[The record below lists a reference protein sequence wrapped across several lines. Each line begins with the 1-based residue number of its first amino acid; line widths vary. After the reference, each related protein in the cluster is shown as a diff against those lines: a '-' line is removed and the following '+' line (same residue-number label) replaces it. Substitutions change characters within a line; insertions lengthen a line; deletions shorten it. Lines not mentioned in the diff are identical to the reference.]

1 MWQDQDLL
9 DHIESASSIS
19 SRPLVTAEWNMNQPT
34 NILRV
39 GNYRYRPHEALTLSV
54 ADQSPY
60 ASLQNAF
67 DPVDLGGFWTDATDA
82 DVTIDGGYSDST
94 KEVPALFKSKKD
106 KENLLY
112 SLEDCLGRFRPRS
125 GVNKVRYLENS
136 GQFLNSPNK
145 NMASRPRFYMAHKD
159 DKFKYWTSY
168 RTEDQ
173 GEHGIA
179 NKTFGGRNYISD
191 AAPFVVYK
199 EQIPVNRVVVK
210 MQTGVGDI
218 NLGPFQNNSGQFDD
232 PFFGDNNRTV
242 PERWSIQYL
251 ENGNWITAV
260 AFNENSIRQD
270 GSVVIGPD
278 GYVEVYYGLVVPTR
292 YPSFQHIGEFASS
305 SALPLTA
312 IDGHAYLIG
321 ATESN
326 PGEYYVW
333 SNNRYESFIPKYD
346 WQLKEEGGQND
357 YGLVNDIVNPAKFVN
372 PITSRV
378 EYRELKYISG
388 VRVVVETMVKNDST
402 FDLIEISP
410 RLSVNLTDRVSSYEL
425 SKPASDL
432 GQSGMPVGQ
441 LLAGTGSVSIFDY
454 DRAFSENN
462 ASSVVGK
469 YLSQNIQFKFYEI
482 VEHPSG
488 FDYFVPIK
496 TMYSEGFPQVDSGNR
511 MVSIVLRD
519 LYFYFEDTEA
529 PELFLRDVSL
539 SFAICTLLDYVG
551 FTNYAFKRIDN
562 EGDPIIPSF
571 FIKPN
576 VSVAQVLQ
584 ELALS
589 TQSTMFFDE
598 YNNFIVMSRNYM
610 MPDVETRSTDLVLYG
625 SSDSETQGA
634 VRNKQTGNPANIIQI
649 SSEQKSIYNAGKISY
664 TSRYVERDKTLSTAL
679 NKFSKDQAWVYKRSE
694 LWDISSVNSGARRQ
708 NGANLEGGYSL
719 AAIPL
724 ASDLN
729 DTLPYVSNNTIF
741 NNVMDLGEGIFH
753 LDRYSGYF
761 YANGEVIRY
770 DAVQYT
776 IPGLLDSEDSIDGT
790 TVWITNTKEYEKY
803 FSKIP
808 FNGKMYATGLVRIY
822 TEPNYETV
830 NGISRMKSGPVAKHG
845 RCQFG
850 TGARA
855 EDGST
860 VPAYHSAGLNPY
872 WSDNNNVRGLKL
884 ESKYLFTDELFASSR
899 FQIVAISSTEGVATL
914 TFNENH
920 SIEVGEYV
928 NVINTGEFFDG
939 KHLVTAVG
947 DNSLSYTTE
956 SADLEEVEV
965 NVTSAAAYTVKFD
978 DIESTAVAGEANVIG
993 TRSRRTG
1000 VIKNYLSNYYLS
1012 ESDKP
1017 RTYATEASISQASA
1031 LVFSGGNYL
1040 SVESPINYL
1049 SYVYKPMTNSYK
1061 HFGTRMRIVGRLE
1074 NDENRLQT
1082 PVGVM
1087 SYIGVSEPSP
1097 DQLATIGGASGGLSI
1112 MVDPAKN
1119 TGYYFEIAALTA
1131 DNVTSYSNSSNI
1143 HDVMFYK
1150 VLGSEG
1156 KAIPVKL
1163 WSGYAGI
1170 LVNSGEEIGQSRL
1183 AADENPTIYDLS
1195 IEYQD
1200 IGSKRR
1206 FYLFINNSLVQ
1217 EIDDLDPL
1225 PIVNNAALFVRGSS
1239 RVMFENLYALTSN
1252 HSQNT
1257 AGKVNLP
1264 AQSVITNGGDIS
1276 VDEAFRKYSLSGVI
1290 QSSYLSGLSPS
1301 EPPSHEIYYEE
1312 FGTIMRE
1319 AAYFNVKYDKAYPA
1333 LIANLSQSFSKLK
1346 GYTVSG
1352 FLAGPYGAEFLLF
1365 NATDSTLL
1373 LGDDQNSLKIVG
1385 VTFTGESRQDY
1396 TVDEYFNSR
1405 SDFSKPLVFDEQLVV
1420 SPDKIKEDY
1429 FVIKNSRM
1437 VHGRNEF
1444 NLDVPYLQT
1453 QEEAESLM
1461 GWLVS
1466 NIMKPRLAIGVE
1478 LFANP
1483 MIQLGDIV
1491 TVSYADETGPVVI
1504 DDTTRFV
1511 VYNISYSRNENG
1523 PSMTLYLSEVG

>member
-1 MWQDQDLL
+1 
-9 DHIESASSIS
+9 
-19 SRPLVTAEWNMNQPT
+19 
-34 NILRV
+34 
-39 GNYRYRPHEALTLSV
+39 
-54 ADQSPY
+54 
-60 ASLQNAF
+60 
-67 DPVDLGGFWTDATDA
+67 
-82 DVTIDGGYSDST
+82 
-94 KEVPALFKSKKD
+94 
-106 KENLLY
+106 
-112 SLEDCLGRFRPRS
+112 
-125 GVNKVRYLENS
+125 
-136 GQFLNSPNK
+136 
-145 NMASRPRFYMAHKD
+145 
-159 DKFKYWTSY
+159 
-168 RTEDQ
+168 
-173 GEHGIA
+173 
-179 NKTFGGRNYISD
+179 
-191 AAPFVVYK
+191 
-199 EQIPVNRVVVK
+199 
-210 MQTGVGDI
+210 
-218 NLGPFQNNSGQFDD
+218 
-232 PFFGDNNRTV
+232 
-242 PERWSIQYL
+242 
-251 ENGNWITAV
+251 
-260 AFNENSIRQD
+260 
-270 GSVVIGPD
+270 
-278 GYVEVYYGLVVPTR
+278 
-292 YPSFQHIGEFASS
+292 
-305 SALPLTA
+305 
-312 IDGHAYLIG
+312 
-321 ATESN
+321 
-326 PGEYYVW
+326 
-333 SNNRYESFIPKYD
+333 
-346 WQLKEEGGQND
+346 
-357 YGLVNDIVNPAKFVN
+357 
-372 PITSRV
+372 
-378 EYRELKYISG
+378 
-388 VRVVVETMVKNDST
+388 
-402 FDLIEISP
+402 
-410 RLSVNLTDRVSSYEL
+410 
-425 SKPASDL
+425 
-432 GQSGMPVGQ
+432 
-441 LLAGTGSVSIFDY
+441 
-454 DRAFSENN
+454 
-462 ASSVVGK
+462 
-469 YLSQNIQFKFYEI
+469 
-482 VEHPSG
+482 
-488 FDYFVPIK
+488 
-496 TMYSEGFPQVDSGNR
+496 
-511 MVSIVLRD
+511 
-519 LYFYFEDTEA
+519 
-529 PELFLRDVSL
+529 
-539 SFAICTLLDYVG
+539 
-551 FTNYAFKRIDN
+551 
-562 EGDPIIPSF
+562 
-571 FIKPN
+571 
-576 VSVAQVLQ
+576 
-584 ELALS
+584 
-589 TQSTMFFDE
+589 
-598 YNNFIVMSRNYM
+598 
-610 MPDVETRSTDLVLYG
+610 
-625 SSDSETQGA
+625 
-634 VRNKQTGNPANIIQI
+634 
-649 SSEQKSIYNAGKISY
+649 
-664 TSRYVERDKTLSTAL
+664 
-679 NKFSKDQAWVYKRSE
+679 
-694 LWDISSVNSGARRQ
+694 
-708 NGANLEGGYSL
+708 
-719 AAIPL
+719 
-724 ASDLN
+724 
-729 DTLPYVSNNTIF
+729 
-741 NNVMDLGEGIFH
+741 
-753 LDRYSGYF
+753 
-761 YANGEVIRY
+761 
-770 DAVQYT
+770 
-776 IPGLLDSEDSIDGT
+776 
-790 TVWITNTKEYEKY
+790 
-803 FSKIP
+803 
-808 FNGKMYATGLVRIY
+808 
-822 TEPNYETV
+822 
-830 NGISRMKSGPVAKHG
+830 
-845 RCQFG
+845 
-850 TGARA
+850 
-855 EDGST
+855 
-860 VPAYHSAGLNPY
+860 
-872 WSDNNNVRGLKL
+872 
-884 ESKYLFTDELFASSR
+884 
-899 FQIVAISSTEGVATL
+899 
-914 TFNENH
+914 
-920 SIEVGEYV
+920 
-928 NVINTGEFFDG
+928 
-939 KHLVTAVG
+939 
-947 DNSLSYTTE
+947 
-956 SADLEEVEV
+956 
-965 NVTSAAAYTVKFD
+965 
-978 DIESTAVAGEANVIG
+978 
-993 TRSRRTG
+993 
-1000 VIKNYLSNYYLS
+1000 
-1012 ESDKP
+1012 
-1017 RTYATEASISQASA
+1017 
-1031 LVFSGGNYL
+1031 
-1040 SVESPINYL
+1040 
-1049 SYVYKPMTNSYK
+1049 MTNSYK